1 MKKVRLSIIFG
12 ILSAL
17 GIYFIAG
24 STLGNLLPE
33 NTDLTLPTLLLIGQ
47 TFLMVTILSILG
59 LNILP
64 KTGLRLFPAST
75 NGTLWIKSALA
86 GVGVGFFI
94 QALDALYFS
103 KRLEALNGYR
113 PESSLS
119 TMLGGVLYGG
129 IGEEVLIRLFLMT
142 LIVWIVTKLKR
153 STPPSN
159 MVYIVAI
166 LISSLVFAIGHL
178 PANLSFF
185 GELSTMVVFR
195 AILLNGVGGI
205 LFGWLYWKHGLVLA
219 IFAHMIAH
227 ISMHL
232 IFIPILF

>member
-1 MKKVRLSIIFG
+1 MKKVRLSILFG

-17 GIYFIAG
+17 GIYFIAE
-24 STLGNLLPE
+24 STLSNLLPE
-33 NTDLTLPTLLLIGQ
+33 NTDLTLPTVLLTGQ

-59 LNILP
+59 LNMLP
-64 KTGLRLFPAST
+64 KTGLRLYQASS
-75 NGTLWIKSALA
+75 NGTVWIKAALA

-94 QALDALYFS
+94 QALDALYFAD
-103 KRLEALNGYR
+103 RLEALNGYQ

-119 TMLGGVLYGG
+119 AMLGGVLYGG
-129 IGEEVLIRLFLMT
+129 VGEEVLIRLFLMT
-142 LIVWIVTKLKR
+142 LIVWTVTKLKR
-153 STPPSN
+153 GAAPSN

-178 PANLSFF
+178 PANLNFF

-195 AILLNGVGGI
+195 ALLLNGVGGI